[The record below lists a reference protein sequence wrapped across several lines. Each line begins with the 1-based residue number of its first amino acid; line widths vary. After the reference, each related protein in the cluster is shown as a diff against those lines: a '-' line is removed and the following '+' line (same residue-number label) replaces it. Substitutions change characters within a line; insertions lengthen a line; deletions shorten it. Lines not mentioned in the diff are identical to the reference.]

1 MRKVVAV
8 RVTSTKS
15 EAVFELT
22 IPRMNHH
29 SEVDRQIDVPGVGS
43 CTEIV
48 MFYLPFCLMTR
59 LPNICAFSYAE
70 S

>member
-8 RVTSTKS
+8 RVTSTRS

-29 SEVDRQIDVPGVGS
+29 SEVDRHTDVPGVGS
-43 CTEIV
+43 CTAWYYQES
-48 MFYLPFCLMTR
+48 
-59 LPNICAFSYAE
+59 SYSSYYSA
-70 S
+70 